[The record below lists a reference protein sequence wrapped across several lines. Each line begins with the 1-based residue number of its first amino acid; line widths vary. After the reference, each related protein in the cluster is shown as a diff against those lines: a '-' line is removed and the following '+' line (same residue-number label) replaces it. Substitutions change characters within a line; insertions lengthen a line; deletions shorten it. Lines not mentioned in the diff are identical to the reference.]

1 MRRAVKRLML
11 NQKKGWWLTWLRLKL
26 NRDHNVRFAP
36 IISSKKLL
44 LTSDKMK
51 FRVTNSIFLFDHL
64 LEPYLPGLGREQ
76 KEKIVTITGQEHKN
90 VATNAFATQK
100 CAQLWLFSVYT
111 VWHTLVLFFCSTS
124 ANLDHNYN
132 KPNPHWTALLRE
144 TG

>member
-1 MRRAVKRLML
+1 MPGLRRLFHR
-11 NQKKGWWLTWLRLKL
+11 KK
-26 NRDHNVRFAP
+26 F
-36 IISSKKLL
+36 L

-111 VWHTLVLFFCSTS
+111 V
-124 ANLDHNYN
+124 
-132 KPNPHWTALLRE
+132 
-144 TG
+144 